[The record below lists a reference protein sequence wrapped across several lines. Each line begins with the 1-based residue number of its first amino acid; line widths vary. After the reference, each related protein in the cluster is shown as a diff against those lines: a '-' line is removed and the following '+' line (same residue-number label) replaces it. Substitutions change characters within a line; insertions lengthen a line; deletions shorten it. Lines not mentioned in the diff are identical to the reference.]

1 VKVKMPIFF
10 EKISQIFLV
19 IIFFAGYGLIL
30 CGIFYSHP
38 NAEDFS
44 LVNGANKAGLINSIV
59 QLLISYDG
67 RYFTNLLHGLNPLAF
82 GWVGGYSYTIGFG
95 VLFSIFSFWYFLN
108 SVLPKTKALPLIV
121 YASLFLLINMAL
133 TPSLPHL
140 IYWMVSS
147 FVYLYAW
154 CFWLL
159 WMGAFFRFLKSKS
172 ELSRFL
178 YFTACAFLIVCA
190 MGINEMF
197 LIINVGTMLFFNIYT
212 KSQYPHLFKYS
223 ITLFGVMLVSL
234 LFFISNPG
242 ISERFSSFE
251 ETRSQFHFIEVF
263 TLMFQHSTIISIK
276 WFFKGLIMPLFL
288 IWTIAFLFKHNLFF
302 NIEINKKA
310 KYWVVTTL
318 ILFPFTMLFA
328 FYIPMVDKYVPER
341 VYTSFFLVFQLSLFM
356 VVLLFGNS
364 LKLSAIFSTEAK
376 LNTIM
381 GVASVCMLILL
392 FISNNNLKL
401 IVTEKLDGTLDAY
414 NNTMNKRY
422 SILSATKSCEAD
434 SWKVAVLPQIDK
446 YPKSIYMNPDI
457 KPNKQEFYWNNA
469 YEIFFDVDEIRLHG
483 DTVTTFQFIDDLL
496 NE

>member
-1 VKVKMPIFF
+1 MVKNSLPLLYNIYR
-10 EKISQIFLV
+10 FLIAFI
-19 IIFFAGYGLIL
+19 IIFGYTMLFL
-30 CGIFYSHP
+30 AIFHVHP

-44 LVNGANKAGLINSIV
+44 LVNLVRKRGFIDSVL
-59 QLLISYDG
+59 QLLVSYDG

-108 SVLPKTKALPLIV
+108 SVLPKTKALPLIA

-159 WMGAFFRFLKSKS
+159 WMGAFFIFLKSKY

-178 YFTACAFLIVCA
+178 YFTASAFLIVCA

-242 ISERFSSFE
+242 ISERFGSFE

-302 NIEINKKA
+302 NLEINKKV
-310 KYWVVTTL
+310 KYWVVTIL
-318 ILFPFTMLFA
+318 ILLPFTMLFA

-341 VYTSFFLVFQLSLFM
+341 VYTSFFLVFQFSLFM
-356 VVLLFGNS
+356 IVLLFGNS
-364 LKLSAIFSTEAK
+364 LKLSAIFPTKAK

-381 GVASVCMLILL
+381 GVASVCILISL
-392 FISNNNLKL
+392 FTSNNNLKL

-469 YEIFFDVDEIRLHG
+469 YEIFFDVDEVRLEG
-483 DTVTTFQFIDDLL
+483 DTVTSFDYVQKLL
-496 NE
+496 E